1 MSRENIPE
9 YVKRKLYAESMG
21 RCMNPN
27 CQRELLRKNGDIVE
41 KAHIIPYC
49 KTVDNS
55 YENLIILCPSCH
67 KDFDKNSLFTV
78 EEVKKWKE
86 DRKRDIDNFFQKK
99 FSSFD
104 ELKKE
109 VAPLLLENKTIYENY
124 YLENNKK
131 LWDEFEIKVLV
142 NNRKIKK
149 LLENNFDLFQ
159 HHSEEEYSN
168 LAYIHKFMLHIDEFE
183 ATRNGDEKIRQ
194 VLFPEVINSMFGI
207 EPVDD
212 FILPS
217 TEALEELIT
226 KLNDEG
232 KFETIILVIDDPY
245 IQLIENNESNILYL
259 SDTPRL
265 RQLYFEYGCR
275 KYAKV
280 RLKSL
285 NFALKY
291 MKSRNVD
298 YRFLNY
304 NNLREVDVNGI
315 RLIFIYEYCLSEVQ
329 LLNLMPKENDV
340 IVNLHGW
347 NGKSCIS
354 NQAYQLSKKMKV
366 TLLTMEDFYIY
377 IHEIKK

>member
-1 MSRENIPE
+1 MINNRKDLIVMSRENIPE

-131 LWDEFEIKVLV
+131 LGDEF
-142 NNRKIKK
+142 
-149 LLENNFDLFQ
+149 
-159 HHSEEEYSN
+159 
-168 LAYIHKFMLHIDEFE
+168 
-183 ATRNGDEKIRQ
+183 
-194 VLFPEVINSMFGI
+194 
-207 EPVDD
+207 
-212 FILPS
+212 
-217 TEALEELIT
+217 
-226 KLNDEG
+226 
-232 KFETIILVIDDPY
+232 
-245 IQLIENNESNILYL
+245 
-259 SDTPRL
+259 
-265 RQLYFEYGCR
+265 
-275 KYAKV
+275 
-280 RLKSL
+280 
-285 NFALKY
+285 
-291 MKSRNVD
+291 
-298 YRFLNY
+298 
-304 NNLREVDVNGI
+304 
-315 RLIFIYEYCLSEVQ
+315 
-329 LLNLMPKENDV
+329 
-340 IVNLHGW
+340 
-347 NGKSCIS
+347 
-354 NQAYQLSKKMKV
+354 
-366 TLLTMEDFYIY
+366 
-377 IHEIKK
+377 